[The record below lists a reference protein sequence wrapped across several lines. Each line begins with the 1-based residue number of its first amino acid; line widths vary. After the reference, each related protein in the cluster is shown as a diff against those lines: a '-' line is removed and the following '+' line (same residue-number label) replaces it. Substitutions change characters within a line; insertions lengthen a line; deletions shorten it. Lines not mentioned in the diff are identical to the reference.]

1 MGNDHNCQHSRNGF
15 TSSMGRLLCCTILTI
30 LILCGIIALIL
41 YLVYRPS
48 KPHFAISGV
57 AVYQLTT
64 TSTNST
70 TTITTTPAA
79 TNSIISNLQF
89 TVLSHNPNHRSSI
102 LYDHL
107 SSYVTYRNQA
117 ITQPVSLPMLFQE
130 KQGEVALSPVMGSF
144 TPVPVSGDVVTGL
157 MSDEGYGVV
166 GLRLV
171 IIGKLRYK
179 SGPFRSV
186 WYGFFVRCDVLIGLR
201 KGCSGQVPILGAPEC
216 DVDV

>member
-1 MGNDHNCQHSRNGF
+1 MGNDHNCQHSRHGIS
-15 TSSMGRLLCCTILTI
+15 SSMPRLLCCTILI
-30 LILCGIIALIL
+30 FLIFCGIIALIL

-57 AVYQLTT
+57 AVYQLMTT
-64 TSTNST
+64 TTTTNF
-70 TTITTTPAA
+70 TITTAA

-89 TVLSHNPNHRSSI
+89 TILSRNPNRRSSI

-130 KQGEVALSPVMGSF
+130 KQGEVALSPVMGSL
-144 TPVPVSGDVVTGL
+144 TPVPVSGDVATGL
-157 MSDEGYGVV
+157 MNDEGYGVV

-216 DVDV
+216 DVDG